1 MCSLFTDE
9 GLVSQFVLFFLFLL
23 LLEDSFRRIK
33 LMTSPPLLLIF
44 FHDKGWLQPNPNS
57 TPSTSTHSRTR
68 SLSKAPSTISQN
80 FEFLLFSYL
89 LRFIHREGKT
99 GDFARAGLLFLF
111 DIAFPSEKEA
121 TTKYDDSLVDAERA
135 LAGYILDGD
144 FVDVMAAGLG
154 AVWSLLP
161 SKLKVPGLGEAAS
174 DEDDLGTG
182 SGGMVLGAHEVGKEE
197 EQMRMSTDEDVRNQI
212 GMLLK
217 LFGYI
222 QDILVRRDIDFN
234 TIDMDAYETES
245 DHSESEE
252 PSIPRIWSALVTSS
266 LDAIKTSF
274 LENVLY
280 PSILECSPQDGSSV
294 AIMTY
299 LDALFS
305 NMDDGNLLTLLAD
318 YLCCR
323 GKCTSENED
332 RFTMKDL
339 IFDNINSGNAGAVT
353 AGLKLLGTMMGA
365 HCDIATGSL
374 LSTIG
379 PGYTPDTR
387 PPIPNSNE
395 LELYASLVERLDHTQ
410 SSLEY
415 SSSYASYLTD
425 THACIQNDKCFQL
438 YQLFLSSEK
447 ESPPI
452 GKHKLEAHN
461 IMLQTLLASLGQFL
475 CRGVDENVALTG
487 VLVTMAICPFRSLE
501 GWLTFEQDPWA
512 AHDNDNQS
520 KSKPSG
526 SEERPAIY
534 RILANLVSQV
544 AAFRSQI
551 PNFDNLLAERR
562 RGLLYIENIDEAMNV
577 MLDVEPS
584 NIFGPT
590 IPITPT
596 PKKKGVMGTL
606 ASYLTPTRASP
617 SPSPAPFS
625 PQPSRV
631 DNQATTMNP
640 HKAHYDTLAGKEV
653 DAVPSP
659 IGKSY
664 TSTIT
669 LNRSTSSQNTT
680 STGDL
685 ERVPPSNEIWPNPGN
700 KNSLIG
706 GGRKMSLN
714 TTLDNC
720 IILEEFIKELVA
732 IISARRALG
741 IDPVS
746 FI

>member
-1 MCSLFTDE
+1 VCSLFTDE
-9 GLVSQFVLFFLFLL
+9 GLVSPFVLFFLFLL
-23 LLEDSFRRIK
+23 LEGSFRRIK

-80 FEFLLFSYL
+80 FEFSLFSYL

-111 DIAFPSEKEA
+111 DIAFPAEEEV
-121 TTKYDDSLVDAERA
+121 TTRYDDSLVDAERA

-161 SKLKVPGLGEAAS
+161 SKLKVPGLGEITS
-174 DEDDLGTG
+174 EEDEQGAG

-197 EQMRMSTDEDVRNQI
+197 EEMRMSTDEDVRNQI

-222 QDILVRRDIDFN
+222 QDILVRRDIDLN
-234 TIDMDAYETES
+234 TIGMDGYETES

-252 PSIPRIWSALVTSS
+252 PSVSRIWSGLVTSS
-266 LDAIKTSF
+266 LDAIKSSF

-299 LDALFS
+299 LDVLFS
-305 NMDDGNLLTLLAD
+305 NMDDGNLLTLLTD
-318 YLCCR
+318 YLLCR
-323 GKCTSENED
+323 GMYTSENED

-339 IFDNINSGNAGAVT
+339 IFDNINSGNTGAVT
-353 AGLKLLGTMMGA
+353 AGLKLLETMMGGY
-365 HCDIATGSL
+365 CDIATGSL

-379 PGYTPDTR
+379 PGYSPDTR
-387 PPIPNSNE
+387 QPIPNSNE

-425 THACIQNDKCFQL
+425 THACIQTDKCFQL
-438 YQLFLSSEK
+438 YQLFQSSEK

-461 IMLQTLLASLGQFL
+461 IMLQTLLNSLGQFL

-487 VLVTMAICPFRSLE
+487 VITTMAICPFRLLE

-512 AHDNDNQS
+512 AHNDDN
-520 KSKPSG
+520 G
-526 SEERPAIY
+526 SESRTNNEERPAVHQ
-534 RILANLVSQV
+534 ILANLVSQI
-544 AAFRSQI
+544 ATFRSQI

-562 RGLLYIENIDEAMNV
+562 SGLLYTENIDEAMNV

-584 NIFGPT
+584 NVFGPT
-590 IPITPT
+590 MPVTPT
-596 PKKKGVMGTL
+596 PKKKGMMGTL

-617 SPSPAPFS
+617 SPSPAPTT

-631 DNQATTMNP
+631 DSQTTTMNP
-640 HKAHYDTLAGKEV
+640 HKAHYDILAGKEV

-659 IGKSY
+659 VGKSY
-664 TSTIT
+664 TSTIA

-680 STGDL
+680 STGIQDTL
-685 ERVPPSNEIWPNPGN
+685 LPTHDTTSREAEEV
-700 KNSLIG
+700 G
-706 GGRKMSLN
+706 GEGRKMSLN

>member
-1 MCSLFTDE
+1 
-9 GLVSQFVLFFLFLL
+9 
-23 LLEDSFRRIK
+23 
-33 LMTSPPLLLIF
+33 
-44 FHDKGWLQPNPNS
+44 
-57 TPSTSTHSRTR
+57 
-68 SLSKAPSTISQN
+68 
-80 FEFLLFSYL
+80 
-89 LRFIHREGKT
+89 
-99 GDFARAGLLFLF
+99 
-111 DIAFPSEKEA
+111 
-121 TTKYDDSLVDAERA
+121 

-154 AVWSLLP
+154 AVWSSLP
-161 SKLKVPGLGEAAS
+161 SKLKVPGLGEIAS
-174 DEDDLGTG
+174 EEDDN
-182 SGGMVLGAHEVGKEE
+182 SGGMVLGAHDIGKEE
-197 EQMRMSTDEDVRNQI
+197 EEMRMSTDEDVRNQI

-222 QDILVRRDIDFN
+222 QDILDRREIDLQ

-245 DHSESEE
+245 DHSDSEE
-252 PSIPRIWSALVTSS
+252 PSISRIWSALVTSS
-266 LDAIKTSF
+266 LDSIQSSF
-274 LENVLY
+274 LENLLY
-280 PSILECSPQDGSSV
+280 PSVLECSPQDGSSV

-299 LDALFS
+299 LDVLFS
-305 NMDDGNLLTLLAD
+305 NMDDGNLLTLLTD
-318 YLCCR
+318 YLLCR
-323 GKCTSENED
+323 GKYASENED

-353 AGLKLLGTMMGA
+353 AGLKLLGTMMGG

-374 LSTIG
+374 LSTIS
-379 PGYTPDTR
+379 PGYSPDNR
-387 PPIPNSNE
+387 QPIPNSNE

-425 THACIQNDKCFQL
+425 THACIENDKCFQL
-438 YQLFLSSEK
+438 YQLFQSSEK

-452 GKHKLEAHN
+452 GKHQLESHN
-461 IMLQTLLASLGQFL
+461 VILQTLLGSLGQFL

-512 AHDNDNQS
+512 AHDNDDHY
-520 KSKPSG
+520 G
-526 SEERPAIY
+526 SRMKNEERPAIY
-534 RILANLVSQV
+534 QILANLVSQI
-544 AAFRSQI
+544 ATFRSQI

-562 RGLLYIENIDEAMNV
+562 SGLLYTENIDEAMSV
-577 MLDVEPS
+577 MLDVETS
-584 NIFGPT
+584 NIFGSPM
-590 IPITPT
+590 PVTPT
-596 PKKKGVMGTL
+596 PKKKGMMGTL

-617 SPSPAPFS
+617 SPSPAPTT
-625 PQPSRV
+625 PLQPRV
-631 DNQATTMNP
+631 DKSTTTTDPYKM
-640 HKAHYDTLAGKEV
+640 HYDTLAGKEV

-664 TSTIT
+664 TTSVA

-680 STGDL
+680 STRDQDTVPL
-685 ERVPPSNEIWPNPGN
+685 AYKTTERASKSGAEGE
-700 KNSLIG
+700 G
-706 GGRKMSLN
+706 ERRKMSLN

-746 FI
+746 FS

>member
-1 MCSLFTDE
+1 VCPLFPDE
-9 GLVSQFVLFFLFLL
+9 GLVSFPLLFFIFTLL
-23 LLEDSFRRIK
+23 RANVTRK
-33 LMTSPPLLLIF
+33 LIPSPPLLLIF

-68 SLSKAPSTISQN
+68 SLSKAPSTISSN

-111 DIAFPSEKEA
+111 DIAFPSEKEE
-121 TTKYDDSLVDAERA
+121 TITKYDDSLLDAERA
-135 LAGYILDGD
+135 LASYILDGD

-161 SKLKVPGLGEAAS
+161 SKLKVPGLGEIVAE
-174 DEDDLGTG
+174 EDDLGAS
-182 SGGMVLGAHEVGKEE
+182 SGGMVLGAHELERNEE
-197 EQMRMSTDEDVRNQI
+197 EMRMSTDEDVRNQI

-217 LFGYI
+217 LFGYV
-222 QDILVRRDIDFN
+222 QDILVRRDVDLL

-245 DHSESEE
+245 DNSDPESE
-252 PSIPRIWSALVTSS
+252 PSISRIWGALIEAS
-266 LDAIKTSF
+266 LAAIQSSF

-280 PSILECSPQDGSSV
+280 PSILECSSHDGSSV

-299 LDALFS
+299 LIVLFS
-305 NMDDGNLLTLLAD
+305 NMDDGSLLTLLMD
-318 YLCCR
+318 YLLCR
-323 GKCTSENED
+323 GKYASENED

-339 IFDNINSGNAGAVT
+339 IIDNINSGNAGAIT
-353 AGLKLLGTMMGA
+353 AGLKLLGTMMGG

-374 LSTIG
+374 LSTIS
-379 PGYTPDTR
+379 PGYTTDNR
-387 PPIPNSNE
+387 QPIPNSNE
-395 LELYASLVERLDHTQ
+395 LEFYASLVERLDHTQ

-438 YQLFLSSEK
+438 YQLFQSSEK
-447 ESPPI
+447 ESPPV
-452 GKHKLEAHN
+452 GKHKLESHN
-461 IMLQTLLASLGQFL
+461 IMLQSLLGSLGQFL
-475 CRGVDENVALTG
+475 CRGADENVALTG
-487 VLVTMAICPFRSLE
+487 VIVTMAICPFRSLE
-501 GWLTFEQDPWA
+501 GWLTFEPDLWA
-512 AHDNDNQS
+512 GHDNDDELRTNRN
-520 KSKPSG
+520 
-526 SEERPAIY
+526 EERPAIY
-534 RILANLVSQV
+534 QILANLVSQI
-544 AAFRSQI
+544 ATFRSQI

-562 RGLLYIENIDEAMNV
+562 SGLLYSENIDEAMNV

-590 IPITPT
+590 LPITPT
-596 PKKKGVMGTL
+596 PKKKGVIGTL
-606 ASYLTPTRASP
+606 ASYLTPTRASA
-617 SPSPAPFS
+617 SPSPA
-625 PQPSRV
+625 
-631 DNQATTMNP
+631 ATTPQRPLDNSTTSTNP
-640 HKAHYDTLAGKEV
+640 YKAHYETLAGKEV
-653 DAVPSP
+653 EAVPSP

-664 TSTIT
+664 ISTMA
-669 LNRSTSSQNTT
+669 LNRSASSQNTT
-680 STGDL
+680 STGDQETVAPIHDTMNSADKREAVGGED
-685 ERVPPSNEIWPNPGN
+685 ER
-700 KNSLIG
+700 
-706 GGRKMSLN
+706 RKMSLN

-732 IISARRALG
+732 VISARRGLG

>member
-1 MCSLFTDE
+1 M
-9 GLVSQFVLFFLFLL
+9 
-23 LLEDSFRRIK
+23 K
-33 LMTSPPLLLIF
+33 LMTSPSLLLIF

-57 TPSTSTHSRTR
+57 TVPTSTHSRTR

-111 DIAFPSEKEA
+111 DIAFPSERET
-121 TTKYDDSLVDAERA
+121 TTKYDDFLVDAERA

-161 SKLKVPGLGEAAS
+161 SKLKVPGLGEIPP
-174 DEDDLGTG
+174 DEDDLGTS
-182 SGGMVLGAHEVGKEE
+182 SGGMVLGAHEGEKNEE
-197 EQMRMSTDEDVRNQI
+197 EMRMSTDDDVRNQNQV

-222 QDILVRRDIDFN
+222 QDILDRREIDDLS
-234 TIDMDAYETES
+234 IDTDAYETES

-252 PSIPRIWSALVTSS
+252 PSISRIWSALVSSS
-266 LDAIKTSF
+266 LDAIKSSF

-299 LDALFS
+299 LDVLFS
-305 NMDDGNLLTLLAD
+305 NMDDGNLLTLLTD
-318 YLCCR
+318 YLLCR
-323 GKCTSENED
+323 GMYTSENED
-332 RFTMKDL
+332 RFTLKDL

-353 AGLKLLGTMMGA
+353 AGLKLLGTMMGD

-374 LSTIG
+374 LSAIP
-379 PGYTPDTR
+379 PGYTTDNR
-387 PPIPNSNE
+387 QPIPNSNE

-425 THACIQNDKCFQL
+425 THASIQNDKCFQL
-438 YQLFLSSEK
+438 YQLFQSSEK

-452 GKHKLEAHN
+452 GKHSLEAHN
-461 IMLQTLLASLGQFL
+461 VMLQTLLNSLGQFL

-501 GWLTFEQDPWA
+501 GWLTFEQDPRA
-512 AHDNDNQS
+512 AHPNDHDHESRMKN
-520 KSKPSG
+520 
-526 SEERPAIY
+526 EERPAIY
-534 RILANLVSQV
+534 QILANLVSQI
-544 AAFRSQI
+544 ATFRSQI
-551 PNFDNLLAERR
+551 PNFDHLLAERR
-562 RGLLYIENIDEAMNV
+562 SGLLYTENIDEAMNV

-590 IPITPT
+590 IPVTPT
-596 PKKKGVMGTL
+596 PKKKGMMGTL

-617 SPSPAPFS
+617 SPSPAATTPL
-625 PQPSRV
+625 PPRM
-631 DNQATTMNP
+631 DNQATAMNP
-640 HKAHYDTLAGKEV
+640 HKAHYDILAGKV
-653 DAVPSP
+653 VQVVPSP

-664 TSTIT
+664 TTSLA

-680 STGDL
+680 STGIEETVPATSNITQRTGNRDAE
-685 ERVPPSNEIWPNPGN
+685 ERV
-700 KNSLIG
+700 
-706 GGRKMSLN
+706 GRKMSLN

-720 IILEEFIKELVA
+720 MILEEFIKELVA

-741 IDPVS
+741 IDPAS

>member
-1 MCSLFTDE
+1 VCSLFTDE
-9 GLVSQFVLFFLFLL
+9 GLVSLSFLFFLFLL
-23 LLEDSFRRIK
+23 LENSFRRIN
-33 LMTSPPLLLIF
+33 LTTSPPLLLIF

-57 TPSTSTHSRTR
+57 TPSTSNHSRTR

-111 DIAFPSEKEA
+111 DIAFPGEKEV

-161 SKLKVPGLGEAAS
+161 SKLKVPGLGAIAS
-174 DEDDLGTG
+174 QEDDG

-197 EQMRMSTDEDVRNQI
+197 EEMRMSTDEDVRNQI

-222 QDILVRRDIDFN
+222 QDILVRRDIDLD
-234 TIDMDAYETES
+234 TTDMDVYETKS
-245 DHSESEE
+245 DHSDLEE
-252 PSIPRIWSALVTSS
+252 PSISRIWSALVTSS
-266 LDAIKTSF
+266 LDAIKSSF

-299 LDALFS
+299 LDVLFS
-305 NMDDGNLLTLLAD
+305 NMDDGNLLTLLTD
-318 YLCCR
+318 YLLCR
-323 GKCTSENED
+323 GMYTNED

-339 IFDNINSGNAGAVT
+339 IFDNINSGNPGAVT
-353 AGLKLLGTMMGA
+353 AGLKLLGTMLGG

-374 LSTIG
+374 LSTIP
-379 PGYTPDTR
+379 PGYSSDNR
-387 PPIPNSNE
+387 QPIPNSNE
-395 LELYASLVERLDHTQ
+395 LGLYASLVERLDHTQ

-425 THACIQNDKCFQL
+425 THACIHNDKCFQL
-438 YQLFLSSEK
+438 YQLFQSSEK
-447 ESPPI
+447 ESPRI
-452 GKHKLEAHN
+452 GKHKVEAHN
-461 IMLQTLLASLGQFL
+461 AMLQTLLGSLGQFL

-487 VLVTMAICPFRSLE
+487 VLVMMAICPFRSLE

-512 AHDNDNQS
+512 AHNHNIDTESRTKN
-520 KSKPSG
+520 
-526 SEERPAIY
+526 EERPAIY
-534 RILANLVSQV
+534 QTLANLVSQI
-544 AAFRSQI
+544 ATFRSQI

-562 RGLLYIENIDEAMNV
+562 SGLLYTENIDEAMNV

-590 IPITPT
+590 IPVTPT

-617 SPSPAPFS
+617 SPSPAPTT
-625 PQPSRV
+625 PQRSL
-631 DNQATTMNP
+631 DNPTTVTNP
-640 HKAHYDTLAGKEV
+640 HKAHYDILAGKEV
-653 DAVPSP
+653 EAVPSP
-659 IGKSY
+659 IGKSH
-664 TSTIT
+664 TPAVALT
-669 LNRSTSSQNTT
+669 RSTSSQNTT
-680 STGDL
+680 STGNQDITPL
-685 ERVPPSNEIWPNPGN
+685 PDDTTSRNGKGEGE
-700 KNSLIG
+700 G

-714 TTLDNC
+714 TTLDNY

>member
-1 MCSLFTDE
+1 
-9 GLVSQFVLFFLFLL
+9 
-23 LLEDSFRRIK
+23 
-33 LMTSPPLLLIF
+33 LIF

-57 TPSTSTHSRTR
+57 TASPSTHSRTR
-68 SLSKAPSTISQN
+68 SLTKAPSTISSN

-121 TTKYDDSLVDAERA
+121 TTKYDESLVDAERA

-161 SKLKVPGLGEAAS
+161 SKLQVPGLGERS
-174 DEDDLGTG
+174 QDEDDLGIS
-182 SGGMVLGAHEVGKEE
+182 SGGMVLGARDGARDEE
-197 EQMRMSTDEDVRNQI
+197 EMRMSTDEDVRNQI

-222 QDILVRRDIDFN
+222 QDILDRREIDLL
-234 TIDMDAYETES
+234 TTDTDGYETES
-245 DHSESEE
+245 DKSGSEE
-252 PSIPRIWSALVTSS
+252 PSISRIWSALVTSS
-266 LDAIKTSF
+266 LDAIQSSF

-280 PSILECSPQDGSSV
+280 PSILECSPHDGSSV

-299 LDALFS
+299 LDVLFS
-305 NMDDGNLLTLLAD
+305 NMDDGNLLTLLTD
-318 YLCCR
+318 YLLCR
-323 GKCTSENED
+323 GSCTSENED

-339 IFDNINSGNAGAVT
+339 IFDNISSGNPGAVT
-353 AGLKLLGTMMGA
+353 AGLKLLGTMMGG

-374 LSTIG
+374 SSTIG
-379 PGYTPDTR
+379 PGYTADTR
-387 PPIPNSNE
+387 QAIPNE
-395 LELYASLVERLDHTQ
+395 QELYASLVERLDHTQ

-415 SSSYASYLTD
+415 SSSYASYLSD
-425 THACIQNDKCFQL
+425 THACIQNDNCFQL
-438 YQLFLSSEK
+438 YQLFQSSEK

-452 GKHKLEAHN
+452 GKHRLEAHN
-461 IMLQTLLASLGQFL
+461 TMLQTLLGSLGQFL
-475 CRGVDENVALTG
+475 CKTVDENVALTG
-487 VLVTMAICPFRSLE
+487 VLVTMAICPFSSLE

-512 AHDNDNQS
+512 ARDNDTQP
-520 KSKPSG
+520 KSTPNGSG
-526 SEERPAIY
+526 ERPAVY
-534 RILANLVSQV
+534 QILSNLVAQI
-544 AAFRSQI
+544 ATFRTQI

-562 RGLLYIENIDEAMNV
+562 SGLLYTENIEEAMNV

-584 NIFGPT
+584 NVFGPT
-590 IPITPT
+590 IPVTPT
-596 PKKKGVMGTL
+596 PKKKGMMGTL

-617 SPSPAPFS
+617 SPSPAPTT
-625 PQPSRV
+625 PKRTL
-631 DNQATTMNP
+631 DNQTTTMN
-640 HKAHYDTLAGKEV
+640 HYKAHYDTIMGKEV

-664 TSTIT
+664 TSAVALT
-669 LNRSTSSQNTT
+669 RSTSSQNTT
-680 STGDL
+680 STGNQ
-685 ERVPPSNEIWPNPGN
+685 ETVTATYENSSGN
-700 KNSLIG
+700 KQSEEERK
-706 GGRKMSLN
+706 GRKMSLN

>member
-1 MCSLFTDE
+1 
-9 GLVSQFVLFFLFLL
+9 
-23 LLEDSFRRIK
+23 
-33 LMTSPPLLLIF
+33 
-44 FHDKGWLQPNPNS
+44 
-57 TPSTSTHSRTR
+57 
-68 SLSKAPSTISQN
+68 
-80 FEFLLFSYL
+80 
-89 LRFIHREGKT
+89 
-99 GDFARAGLLFLF
+99 LLFLF
-111 DIAFPSEKEA
+111 DIAFPSEKEST

-161 SKLKVPGLGEAAS
+161 SKLKVPGLGEIAS
-174 DEDDLGTG
+174 EEDHN

-197 EQMRMSTDEDVRNQI
+197 EEMRMSTDEDVRNQI
-212 GMLLK
+212 VMLLK

-222 QDILVRRDIDFN
+222 QDILVRREIDFN
-234 TIDMDAYETES
+234 AIDMDAYETES
-245 DHSESEE
+245 DNSDSEE
-252 PSIPRIWSALVTSS
+252 PSISRIWSALVTSS
-266 LDAIKTSF
+266 LDAIQSSF

-299 LDALFS
+299 LDVLFS
-305 NMDDGNLLTLLAD
+305 NMDDGNLLTLLTD
-318 YLCCR
+318 YLLCR
-323 GKCTSENED
+323 GKYTSDNED
-332 RFTMKDL
+332 RFTIKDL
-339 IFDNINSGNAGAVT
+339 IFDNINSGIPGAVT
-353 AGLKLLGTMMGA
+353 AGLKLLGTMMGG

-374 LSTIG
+374 LSTIS
-379 PGYTPDTR
+379 PGYTSNNR
-387 PPIPNSNE
+387 QPIPNSNE

-438 YQLFLSSEK
+438 YQLFQSSEK

-452 GKHKLEAHN
+452 GKHRLEAHN
-461 IMLQTLLASLGQFL
+461 VMLQTLLGSLGQFL

-512 AHDNDNQS
+512 VHNDHNES
-520 KSKPSG
+520 RTKN
-526 SEERPAIY
+526 EERPAIY
-534 RILANLVSQV
+534 QILANLVCQI
-544 AAFRSQI
+544 ATFRSQI

-562 RGLLYIENIDEAMNV
+562 SGLLYTENIDEAMNV

-584 NIFGPT
+584 NIFGPSM
-590 IPITPT
+590 PVTPT

-617 SPSPAPFS
+617 SPSPAPTT
-625 PQPSRV
+625 PQPPRL
-631 DNQATTMNP
+631 DNPTTTMKLN
-640 HKAHYDTLAGKEV
+640 KAHNDTLAGKEV

-664 TSTIT
+664 TSAIA

-680 STGDL
+680 STGNEDTL
-685 ERVPPSNEIWPNPGN
+685 APTDNSAQRAGKSEVEGERE
-700 KNSLIG
+700 
-706 GGRKMSLN
+706 GRRMSLN

-746 FI
+746 FS

>member
-1 MCSLFTDE
+1 
-9 GLVSQFVLFFLFLL
+9 VSPWVLFFLFL

-44 FHDKGWLQPNPNS
+44 FHDKGWLQPNPNT
-57 TPSTSTHSRTR
+57 TPSTSSHSRTR

-111 DIAFPSEKEA
+111 DIAFPSEKEV

-161 SKLKVPGLGEAAS
+161 SKLKVPGLGEATS

-197 EQMRMSTDEDVRNQI
+197 EEMRMSTDEDVRNQI

-222 QDILVRRDIDFN
+222 QDILVRRDIDLN
-234 TIDMDAYETES
+234 TIDMNAYETES

-252 PSIPRIWSALVTSS
+252 PSISRIWSALVTSS

-299 LDALFS
+299 LDVLCS
-305 NMDDGNLLTLLAD
+305 NMDDGSLLTLLTD
-318 YLCCR
+318 YLLCR
-323 GKCTSENED
+323 GMYTSENEG

-339 IFDNINSGNAGAVT
+339 IFDNINSGHTGAVT
-353 AGLKLLGTMMGA
+353 AGLKLLGTMMGD
-365 HCDIATGSL
+365 HCDIATSSL
-374 LSTIG
+374 LSTTG

-387 PPIPNSNE
+387 QPTPNSNE

-425 THACIQNDKCFQL
+425 THNCIRTDKCFQL
-438 YQLFLSSEK
+438 YQLFQSSEK

-452 GKHKLEAHN
+452 GKHRLEAHN
-461 IMLQTLLASLGQFL
+461 MMLQTLLASLGQFL

-487 VLVTMAICPFRSLE
+487 VITTMAICPFRSLE

-512 AHDNDNQS
+512 GHDNDYDTEPRM
-520 KSKPSG
+520 KI
-526 SEERPAIY
+526 EERPAIY
-534 RILANLVSQV
+534 QILANLVSQI
-544 AAFRSQI
+544 ATFRSQI

-562 RGLLYIENIDEAMNV
+562 SGLLYTENIDEAMNV

-590 IPITPT
+590 IPVTPT
-596 PKKKGVMGTL
+596 LKKKGMMGTL

-617 SPSPAPFS
+617 SPSPAPTT
-625 PQPSRV
+625 PQRSL
-631 DNQATTMNP
+631 DNPAMTMNP
-640 HKAHYDTLAGKEV
+640 HKAHYEILAGKEV
-653 DAVPSP
+653 EAVPSP
-659 IGKSY
+659 VGKSY
-664 TSTIT
+664 TSTIP

-685 ERVPPSNEIWPNPGN
+685 ERVPPSNEISQNPSN
-700 KNSLIG
+700 KNALG
-706 GGRKMSLN
+706 GAGRKMSLN

-746 FI
+746 LM

>member
-1 MCSLFTDE
+1 
-9 GLVSQFVLFFLFLL
+9 
-23 LLEDSFRRIK
+23 
-33 LMTSPPLLLIF
+33 MTSPPLLLIF

-57 TPSTSTHSRTR
+57 TPFTSTHSRTR

-111 DIAFPSEKEA
+111 DIAFPAEKEV
-121 TTKYDDSLVDAERA
+121 TTRYDDSLVDAQRA

-161 SKLKVPGLGEAAS
+161 SKLKVPGLGEITS
-174 DEDDLGTG
+174 EEDEQGAG

-197 EQMRMSTDEDVRNQI
+197 EEMRMSTDEDVRNQI

-222 QDILVRRDIDFN
+222 QDILVRREIDLN
-234 TIDMDAYETES
+234 TLDMDAYATES
-245 DHSESEE
+245 DDSESEE
-252 PSIPRIWSALVTSS
+252 PSISRIWSALVTSS
-266 LDAIKTSF
+266 LDAIKSSF

-305 NMDDGNLLTLLAD
+305 NMDDGNLLTLLTD
-318 YLCCR
+318 YLLCR
-323 GKCTSENED
+323 GKYMSENED

-353 AGLKLLGTMMGA
+353 AGLKLLGTMMGD
-365 HCDIATGSL
+365 HCDMATGSL

-387 PPIPNSNE
+387 QPIPNSNE

-425 THACIQNDKCFQL
+425 THDCIQNDKCFQL
-438 YQLFLSSEK
+438 YQLFQSSEK
-447 ESPPI
+447 ESPPV
-452 GKHKLEAHN
+452 GKHRLEAHN
-461 IMLQTLLASLGQFL
+461 VMLQTLLASLGQFL

-487 VLVTMAICPFRSLE
+487 VITTMAICPFRSLE

-512 AHDNDNQS
+512 AHDNDDES
-520 KSKPSG
+520 KSKSTG
-526 SEERPAIY
+526 REERPAIY
-534 RILANLVSQV
+534 QILANLVSQI
-544 AAFRSQI
+544 ATFRSQI

-562 RGLLYIENIDEAMNV
+562 SGLLYTDNIDEAMNV

-584 NIFGPT
+584 NNFGPT
-590 IPITPT
+590 IPVTPT
-596 PKKKGVMGTL
+596 PKKKGMMGTL

-617 SPSPAPFS
+617 SPSPAPTT
-625 PQPSRV
+625 PQRPL
-631 DNQATTMNP
+631 DNQTAMMNP
-640 HKAHYDTLAGKEV
+640 HKAHYEILAGKEV
-653 DAVPSP
+653 EAVPSP
-659 IGKSY
+659 VGKSY
-664 TSTIT
+664 TTSIA

-680 STGDL
+680 STGYQDTAPPTNDST
-685 ERVPPSNEIWPNPGN
+685 ER
-700 KNSLIG
+700 G
-706 GGRKMSLN
+706 GKREAGGEGVGRKMSLN

-732 IISARRALG
+732 IVSARRALG

-746 FI
+746 FV

>member
-1 MCSLFTDE
+1 M
-9 GLVSQFVLFFLFLL
+9 
-23 LLEDSFRRIK
+23 
-33 LMTSPPLLLIF
+33 
-44 FHDKGWLQPNPNS
+44 
-57 TPSTSTHSRTR
+57 
-68 SLSKAPSTISQN
+68 
-80 FEFLLFSYL
+80 
-89 LRFIHREGKT
+89 
-99 GDFARAGLLFLF
+99 F

-135 LAGYILDGD
+135 LAAYILDGD

-161 SKLKVPGLGEAAS
+161 SKLKVPGLGEMS
-174 DEDDLGTG
+174 QDEDDLGI
-182 SGGMVLGAHEVGKEE
+182 SLGGMVLGARDGAADEE
-197 EQMRMSTDEDVRNQI
+197 EMRMSTDEDVRNQI

-222 QDILVRRDIDFN
+222 QDILDRREIDPSKFD
-234 TIDMDAYETES
+234 TDVYEDVS
-245 DHSESEE
+245 NNSETEE
-252 PSIPRIWSALVTSS
+252 PSISRIWSALVTSS

-280 PSILECSPQDGSSV
+280 PSILECSPYDGSSV

-299 LDALFS
+299 LDVLFS
-305 NMDDGNLLTLLAD
+305 NMDDGNLLTLLTD
-318 YLCCR
+318 YLLCR
-323 GKCTSENED
+323 GTCMSENED

-339 IFDNINSGNAGAVT
+339 IFDNVNSGNPGAVT
-353 AGLKLLGTMMGA
+353 AGLKLLGTMMGG
-365 HCDIATGSL
+365 HRGIATGSL

-379 PGYTPDTR
+379 PGYTTDTR
-387 PPIPNSNE
+387 QAIPNSNE
-395 LELYASLVERLDHTQ
+395 QELYASLVERLDHTQ

-415 SSSYASYLTD
+415 SSSYASYLSD

-438 YQLFLSSEK
+438 YQLIQSSEK
-447 ESPPI
+447 EAPSI
-452 GKHKLEAHN
+452 GKHRLESHN
-461 IMLQTLLASLGQFL
+461 VMLQTLLGSLGQFL
-475 CRGVDENVALTG
+475 CREVDENVALTG

-512 AHDNDNQS
+512 AHEHDIQPVS
-520 KSKPSG
+520 KSRG
-526 SEERPAIY
+526 REERPTIY
-534 RILANLVSQV
+534 QILSNLVTQI
-544 AAFRSQI
+544 ATFRTQI
-551 PNFDNLLAERR
+551 PNFDIILAERR
-562 RGLLYIENIDEAMNV
+562 SGLLYTENIDEAMNV
-577 MLDVEPS
+577 MLDVEPF
-584 NIFGPT
+584 NIFGPA
-590 IPITPT
+590 IPLTPT

-617 SPSPAPFS
+617 RPSPAPTT
-625 PQPSRV
+625 PKRPLEQ
-631 DNQATTMNP
+631 QTTTMNP
-640 HKAHYDTLAGKEV
+640 YKAHYDTITGKEV

-664 TSTIT
+664 TSAGALT
-669 LNRSTSSQNTT
+669 RSTSSQYTT
-680 STGDL
+680 LTGNQ
-685 ERVPPSNEIWPNPGN
+685 ETVPATDDISSGVEDREEIR
-700 KNSLIG
+700 

-732 IISARRALG
+732 VISARRALG